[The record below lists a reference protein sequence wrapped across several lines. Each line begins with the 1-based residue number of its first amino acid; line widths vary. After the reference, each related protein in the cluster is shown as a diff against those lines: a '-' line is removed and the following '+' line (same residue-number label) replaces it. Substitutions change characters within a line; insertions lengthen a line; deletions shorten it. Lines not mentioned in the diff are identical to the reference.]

1 MSLPAALWFWHPPQ
15 GLAWLWLVLSGV
27 LGTFGQLLWTR
38 ALKLGEVSALTPISF
53 VQLVIVTLAG
63 WLWFDEAIDRW
74 TMVGAGIIFAATAY
88 IAHREAMLARQHRS
102 NAPSEAVEPGT

>member
-1 MSLPAALWFWHPPQ
+1 M
-15 GLAWLWLVLSGV
+15 
-27 LGTFGQLLWTR
+27 LWTR